1 MTTKNKKPLLF
12 GTVLALILAA
22 PAHAWFPGTFNP
34 FGSDGW
40 INKAYQEGKRAEIR
54 GRREARRLDK
64 NMRKAGRRFDREMRH
79 LGGDI
84 HDEIARIDD

>member
-1 MTTKNKKPLLF
+1 MKKRTPKPLLL
-12 GTVLALILAA
+12 GALLTIVLAA

-40 INKAYQEGKRAEIR
+40 INKAYKEGKRAEVR
-54 GRREARRLDK
+54 SRQEARRLDK
-64 NMRKAGRRFDREMRH
+64 NMRKAGRQFDREMRH

>member
-1 MTTKNKKPLLF
+1 MKIRSQKPLLF
-12 GTVLALILAA
+12 AAVLGLLLAA

-34 FGSDGW
+34 FGSKGW
-40 INKAYQEGKRAEIR
+40 VNKAYQEGKRAEIR
-54 GRREARRLDK
+54 SRQEARRLDK
-64 NMRKAGRRFDREMRH
+64 NMRKAGRRFDHEMRH

>member
-1 MTTKNKKPLLF
+1 MKKRTLKPLLY
-12 GTVLALILAA
+12 GAALALFLAA

-34 FGSDGW
+34 FGSKGW
-40 INKAYQEGKRAEIR
+40 VNKAYQEGKRAEIR
-54 GRREARRLDK
+54 GREEARRLDK
-64 NMRKAGRRFDREMRH
+64 NVRRTGRRLDRELNH